1 MLASLLGALLSG
13 EASAAAKRL
22 KTQIIVLSLMGG
34 IALLALVFLILAA
47 YIYAAGRLGPLQAAL
62 WFGGVLLAVAVLG
75 FVINRVTSSIRAR
88 RAARR
93 RKAELTTVA
102 AATALAALPAL
113 ASRGGAGL
121 LIAPFLAAAG
131 YQIYKENSRPSRSI
145 SPDDASDL

>member
-13 EASAAAKRL
+13 EASATAKRL
-22 KTQIIVLSLMGG
+22 KTQIIVLSIFGG
-34 IALLALVFLILAA
+34 IALLGLIFLIVAA
-47 YIYAAGRLGPLQAAL
+47 YIYAAQRLGPLDAAL
-62 WFGGVLLAVAVLG
+62 WFGGALLAIAIIG
-75 FVINRVTSSIRAR
+75 FIINRVTAGIRAK

-121 LIAPFLAAAG
+121 FIAPFLAAAG
-131 YQIYKENSRPSRSI
+131 YQIYKENSRPSRSRDR
-145 SPDDASDL
+145 DDEEDR